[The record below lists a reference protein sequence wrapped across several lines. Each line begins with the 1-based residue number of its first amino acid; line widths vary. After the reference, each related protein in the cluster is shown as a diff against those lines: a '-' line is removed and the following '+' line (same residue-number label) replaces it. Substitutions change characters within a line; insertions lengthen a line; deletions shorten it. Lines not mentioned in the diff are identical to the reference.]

1 MARRNRDAID
11 MLKGLHLNVDDVG
24 FEFPLMHH
32 HSFVLGDLNYRLTHR
47 DASPSEIL
55 ELVENIHRSELRA
68 SNSSGSGNGGASG
81 RAATAAS
88 SGKRWSWRSGFL
100 SDSSL
105 LQRSAGTGS
114 RNTRVDTETSLDVSM
129 IERTAKSAGDD
140 AESNASLEEFERI
153 DDKFIWDDIFAH
165 DELKNWMGSAQV
177 R

>member
-1 MARRNRDAID
+1 MARRNRDAVD
-11 MLKGLHLNVDDVG
+11 MLKGLHLNVEDVG

-55 ELVENIHRSELRA
+55 ELVENIHRSELRTNGG
-68 SNSSGSGNGGASG
+68 SGNSSGGG
-81 RAATAAS
+81 RAATALS
-88 SGKRWSWRSGFL
+88 DKRWSWRSGFL

-105 LQRSAGTGS
+105 LQRSAAAGS
-114 RNTRVDTETSLDVSM
+114 RDTRVDTETSLDMSM
-129 IERTAKSAGDD
+129 IERTVKGAGED

-165 DELKNWMGSAQV
+165 DELKNWMESAQV